1 MKSSTLLLRISIL
14 IFSFCLATAQSQ
26 ESKFVPGGTIPEGHP
41 DYTSKVPQYKFSNT
55 LKKQERE
62 LKKNPLLKR
71 FAKSRKAMAGEPH
84 LPNYHFVSPE
94 NRLNDPNGLSY
105 WKGKWHLFYQGYPPE
120 DPRQHWGHAV
130 SDDLIHWRDL
140 PYAIYPNPERA
151 VFSGTTLV
159 EEDRVIAMY
168 HGTRIG
174 NMVATSSDPL
184 LLNWDKVTEGA
195 PISILNPDNRLIDD
209 DDKQYPYRVFD
220 PSIWKEGEYYYS
232 LSAGQKPE
240 GPGGSMIRANWLFR
254 SKDLANWEYLHPF
267 IENDQYSLVG
277 DDGACPYFWPIGNK
291 HIYMQFSHMSGGK
304 YLIGDYN
311 TGRDKFEVTGG
322 GDFNFGTA
330 WPNGVHAPSATPEPL
345 NHAGAVDGKGVDG
358 AVIIIFNMNPG
369 KPTEGYDQIMSLP
382 RRLTLNPEPHINLN
396 IEPVGDFA
404 SLRYNHKKVE
414 SMNLPANKE
423 IVLDGINGKSME
435 IMAEI
440 DLSAPERD
448 ENAPWYNRQAPT
460 TIEMGVFRSSN
471 REEVTRILYTKGT
484 GYRPAYLRRF
494 GSKRA
499 SENRIRRIQSDMITI
514 ESSRSSVL
522 PDATPRIPE
531 SAPVFLGEDEN
542 LKLHVFIDKSIVEVF
557 VNGQQCVAQRVYPG
571 LDDSDGIS
579 FRAQGRDMKIVS
591 LDAWEMK
598 NIYD

>member
-26 ESKFVPGGTIPEGHP
+26 EGNFVPGGTIPEGHP
-41 DYTSKVPQYKFSNT
+41 DYTSKVPEYKFSNT

-105 WKGKWHLFYQGYPPE
+105 WKGKWHLFYQAYPPE

-130 SDDLIHWRDL
+130 SDDLIHWSDL

-195 PISILNPDNRLIDD
+195 PISNLNPKNRIIDANG
-209 DDKQYPYRVFD
+209 KQYPYRVFD
-220 PSIWKEGEYYYS
+220 PSIWKQGEYYYS

-254 SKDLANWEYLHPF
+254 SENLADWEYLHPF

-291 HIYMQFSHMSGGK
+291 HIYMQYSHMSGGK

-311 TGRDKFEVTGG
+311 TDRDKFEVTGG
-322 GDFNFGTA
+322 GDFNFGTS

-345 NHAGAVDGKGVDG
+345 RHAGAVDGKGVNG

-369 KPTEGYDQIMSLP
+369 KPTEGYNQIMSLP
-382 RRLTLNPEPHINLN
+382 RRLTLNPEPHININ

-404 SLRYNHKKVE
+404 SLRYNHKNIT

-440 DLSAPERD
+440 NISPPPSKKY
-448 ENAPWYNRQAPT
+448 ENDAWHHEHGTPT
-460 TIEMGVFRSSN
+460 TIEMGVFRSSTG
-471 REEVTRILYTKGT
+471 EEVTRILFTKGT
-484 GYRPAYLRRF
+484 GYRPTYLSGSDSKTASLRRI
-494 GSKRA
+494 K
-499 SENRIRRIQSDMITI
+499 SDMITI

-522 PDATPRIPE
+522 PDASPRIPE

-598 NIYD
+598 KIYD

>member
-1 MKSSTLLLRISIL
+1 MKLFTLILRISIL
-14 IFSFCLATAQSQ
+14 IFSFCLVVAQSQ
-26 ESKFVPGGTIPEGHP
+26 EGNFVPGGTIPEGHP
-41 DYTSKVPQYKFSNT
+41 DYTSKVPEYKFSNT

-195 PISILNPDNRLIDD
+195 PISILNPKNRIIDANG
-209 DDKQYPYRVFD
+209 KQYPYRVFD

-277 DDGACPYFWPIGNK
+277 DDGACPYFWPIGDK
-291 HIYMQFSHMSGGK
+291 HILPFYSHMSLS
-304 YLIGDYN
+304 LI
-311 TGRDKFEVTGG
+311 
-322 GDFNFGTA
+322 
-330 WPNGVHAPSATPEPL
+330 
-345 NHAGAVDGKGVDG
+345 
-358 AVIIIFNMNPG
+358 
-369 KPTEGYDQIMSLP
+369 
-382 RRLTLNPEPHINLN
+382 HI
-396 IEPVGDFA
+396 
-404 SLRYNHKKVE
+404 
-414 SMNLPANKE
+414 
-423 IVLDGINGKSME
+423 
-435 IMAEI
+435 
-440 DLSAPERD
+440 
-448 ENAPWYNRQAPT
+448 
-460 TIEMGVFRSSN
+460 
-471 REEVTRILYTKGT
+471 
-484 GYRPAYLRRF
+484 
-494 GSKRA
+494 
-499 SENRIRRIQSDMITI
+499 
-514 ESSRSSVL
+514 
-522 PDATPRIPE
+522 
-531 SAPVFLGEDEN
+531 
-542 LKLHVFIDKSIVEVF
+542 
-557 VNGQQCVAQRVYPG
+557 
-571 LDDSDGIS
+571 
-579 FRAQGRDMKIVS
+579 
-591 LDAWEMK
+591 
-598 NIYD
+598 

>member
-1 MKSSTLLLRISIL
+1 MKSFTLILRIPIL
-14 IFSFCLATAQSQ
+14 IFSFYLVIAQSQ
-26 ESKFVPGGTIPEGHP
+26 EDNFVPGGTIPEGHP
-41 DYTSKVPQYKFSNT
+41 DYTSKVPEYKFSNT

-71 FAKSRKAMAGEPH
+71 FAKSREAMAEEPH

-105 WKGKWHLFYQGYPPE
+105 WKGKWHLFYQAYPPE

-130 SDDLIHWRDL
+130 SDDLIHWSDL

-195 PISILNPDNRLIDD
+195 PISNLNPKNRIIDANG
-209 DDKQYPYRVFD
+209 KQYPYRVFD
-220 PSIWKEGEYYYS
+220 PSIWKQGEYYYS

-254 SKDLANWEYLHPF
+254 SKNLADWEYLHPF

-291 HIYMQFSHMSGGK
+291 HIYMQYSHMSGGK

-311 TGRDKFEVTGG
+311 TDRDKFEVTGG
-322 GDFNFGTA
+322 GDFNFGTS

-345 NHAGAVDGKGVDG
+345 RHAGAVDGKGVNG

-369 KPTEGYDQIMSLP
+369 KPTEGYNQIMSLP
-382 RRLTLNPEPHINLN
+382 RRLTLNPEPHININ

-404 SLRYNHKKVE
+404 SLRYNHKNIT

-440 DLSAPERD
+440 NISPPPSKKY
-448 ENAPWYNRQAPT
+448 ENDAWHHQHGTPT
-460 TIEMGVFRSSN
+460 TIEMGVFRSSTG
-471 REEVTRILYTKGT
+471 EEVTRILFTKGT
-484 GYRPAYLRRF
+484 GYRPTYLSGSDSKTASLRRV
-494 GSKRA
+494 K
-499 SENRIRRIQSDMITI
+499 SDMITI

-522 PDATPRIPE
+522 PDASPRIPE

-598 NIYD
+598 KIYD

>member
-1 MKSSTLLLRISIL
+1 MKSFTLILRIPIL
-14 IFSFCLATAQSQ
+14 IFSFYLVIAQSQ
-26 ESKFVPGGTIPEGHP
+26 EDNFVPGGTIPEGHP
-41 DYTSKVPQYKFSNT
+41 DYTSKVPEYKFSNT

-71 FAKSRKAMAGEPH
+71 FAKSREAMAEEPH

-105 WKGKWHLFYQGYPPE
+105 WKGKWHLFYQAYPPE

-130 SDDLIHWRDL
+130 SDDLIHWSDL

-195 PISILNPDNRLIDD
+195 PISNLNPKNRIIDANG
-209 DDKQYPYRVFD
+209 KQYPYRVFD
-220 PSIWKEGEYYYS
+220 PSIWKQGEYYYS

-254 SKDLANWEYLHPF
+254 SKNLADWEYLHPF

-291 HIYMQFSHMSGGK
+291 HIYMQYSHMSGGK

-311 TGRDKFEVTGG
+311 TDRDKFEVTGG
-322 GDFNFGTA
+322 GDFNFGTS

-345 NHAGAVDGKGVDG
+345 RHAGAVDGKGVNG

-369 KPTEGYDQIMSLP
+369 KPTEGYNQIMSLP
-382 RRLTLNPEPHINLN
+382 RRLTLNPEPHININ

-404 SLRYNHKKVE
+404 SLRYNHKNIT

-440 DLSAPERD
+440 NISPPPSKKY
-448 ENAPWYNRQAPT
+448 ENDAWHHEHGTPT
-460 TIEMGVFRSSN
+460 TIEMGVFRSSTG
-471 REEVTRILYTKGT
+471 EEVTRILFTKGT
-484 GYRPAYLRRF
+484 GYRPTYLSGSDSKTASLRRI
-494 GSKRA
+494 K
-499 SENRIRRIQSDMITI
+499 SDMITI

-522 PDATPRIPE
+522 PDASPRIPE
-531 SAPVFLGEDEN
+531 SAPVFLGGDEN

-598 NIYD
+598 KIYD

>member
-1 MKSSTLLLRISIL
+1 MKISLITLRVPIL
-14 IFSFCLATAQSQ
+14 IFSFCLATVQSQ
-26 ESKFVPGGTIPEGHP
+26 EENFVPGGTIPEGHP
-41 DYTSKVPQYKFSNT
+41 DYTSKVPKYKFSNT
-55 LKKQERE
+55 LKKQEKE

-195 PISILNPDNRLIDD
+195 PISILNPDNLLIDD
-209 DDKQYPYRVFD
+209 NDKHYPYRVFD

-311 TGRDKFEVTGG
+311 TDRDKFEVTGG

-345 NHAGAVDGKGVDG
+345 RHAGATDGKGVDG

-382 RRLTLNPEPHINLN
+382 RRLTLNPEPHININ

-414 SMNLPANKE
+414 SMDLPANKE

-440 DLSAPERD
+440 DLNHPEKD

-460 TIEMGVFRSSN
+460 TIEMGVFRSST
-471 REEVTRILYTKGT
+471 REEVTRILFTKGT
-484 GYRPAYLRRF
+484 GYRSAYLRRF
-494 GSKRA
+494 GSTRR
-499 SENRIRRIQSDMITI
+499 SENRIRNIQSDMITI

-522 PDATPRIPE
+522 SDATPRIPE
-531 SAPVFLGEDEN
+531 SAPVFLGEDET

>member
-1 MKSSTLLLRISIL
+1 
-14 IFSFCLATAQSQ
+14 
-26 ESKFVPGGTIPEGHP
+26 
-41 DYTSKVPQYKFSNT
+41 
-55 LKKQERE
+55 
-62 LKKNPLLKR
+62 
-71 FAKSRKAMAGEPH
+71 
-84 LPNYHFVSPE
+84 
-94 NRLNDPNGLSY
+94 
-105 WKGKWHLFYQGYPPE
+105 
-120 DPRQHWGHAV
+120 
-130 SDDLIHWRDL
+130 
-140 PYAIYPNPERA
+140 
-151 VFSGTTLV
+151 
-159 EEDRVIAMY
+159 
-168 HGTRIG
+168 
-174 NMVATSSDPL
+174 
-184 LLNWDKVTEGA
+184 
-195 PISILNPDNRLIDD
+195 
-209 DDKQYPYRVFD
+209 
-220 PSIWKEGEYYYS
+220 
-232 LSAGQKPE
+232 
-240 GPGGSMIRANWLFR
+240 MIRANWLFR

-291 HIYMQFSHMSGGK
+291 HILPFYSHMSGGK

-311 TGRDKFEVTGG
+311 TDRDKFEVTGG
-322 GDFNFGTA
+322 GDFNFGTS

-369 KPTEGYDQIMSLP
+369 KPTEGYNQIMSLP
-382 RRLTLNPEPHINLN
+382 RRLTVNPEPHININ

-440 DLSAPERD
+440 DISAPEKD
-448 ENAPWYNRQAPT
+448 ENDSWHNRHGAPT